1 MPTFGYCVLHQEIE
15 LNQGRYQIKASI
27 KKPARNI
34 RLGIVLAHGA
44 IINRQSLIR
53 ATYSLGDYLC
63 NQLNAY
69 VIAPDLM
76 GETQYLESPSMESL
90 SEVYNFT
97 ARYISE
103 TYDLDT
109 IMGFGHSMG
118 CYIIANA
125 LHDNPDLDSLVNYGG
140 PISEL
145 QNHRRRGFIKY
156 LVNYLTS
163 FNYEVDVENLLR
175 YIFDKETYRYLNEV
189 MLRETQYHSHNYDF
203 NLQPNMFTNIQEIID
218 NYLNQIKAW
227 GKPAMLLF
235 GTGDK
240 ITQRTLKQYEDN
252 HVEENILFR
261 HLHGASHITP
271 CMQHPDQLSRLYP
284 IIQFYREIY
293 RPKNI
298 APTSLKKQ

>member
-1 MPTFGYCVLHQEIE
+1 MPTFGYCVLQQEIE
-15 LNQGRYQIKASI
+15 LNHSRYQIKASI
-27 KKPARNI
+27 KKPARNT

-69 VIAPDLM
+69 VIAPDFM
-76 GETQYLESPSMESL
+76 GETLHMETPSMESL
-90 SEVYNFT
+90 SEIYNFT
-97 ARYISE
+97 VRYLSE
-103 TYDLDT
+103 TYELDT
-109 IMGFGHSMG
+109 IIGIGHSMG

-125 LHDNPDLDSLVNYGG
+125 LHDNPPLDSLVNYGG

-156 LVNYLTS
+156 LVNYLTR
-163 FNYEVDVENLLR
+163 FNYEVNVENLLR
-175 YIFDKETYRYLNEV
+175 YIFDKETYRYLNDV
-189 MLRETQYHSHNYDF
+189 MLRETQYHSHNYDY
-203 NLQPNMFTNIQEIID
+203 NLQPTMFTNIQEKIE
-218 NYLNQIKAW
+218 NYLNQIKTW
-227 GKPAMLLF
+227 GKPTMLLF

-240 ITQRTLKQYEDN
+240 ITERTLKHYEDN

-271 CMQHPDQLSRLYP
+271 CMQHLDQLSRLYP
-284 IIQFYREIY
+284 VIIFCREIY
-293 RPKNI
+293 QSKNI
-298 APTSLKKQ
+298 PPVSRENQ